1 MLLRLFERG
10 VLFARWGC
18 DDFDAVSDL
27 KGIKLDEDRMPLR
40 ALGSICLLWIKQV
53 QGCERERVEPS
64 TPSS

>member
-27 KGIKLDEDRMPLR
+27 NGIKLDEDRMPLR
-40 ALGSICLLWIKQV
+40 ALGSICLL
-53 QGCERERVEPS
+53 
-64 TPSS
+64 